1 MRTLLTILLCIG
13 STQAFAIELNGRT
26 EFAQRLAL
34 NSSLSGRVDLIRV
47 VVGQRVSSGET
58 LLTLVTTGL
67 QANADIARAQVD
79 SLSPTLARMQTE
91 MEKAQE
97 LYDRDS
103 LALVDLQTAEQNLTS
118 AEAKLAGAQAKLT
131 QAQFLLSQANI
142 RSPINGIV
150 LSITSFPGQY
160 INTRVNDQTLLTIAD
175 NNSMVVSLSLPMEH
189 WHKSLINKTATVSYQ
204 QLTYQGK
211 VVEISNQATMG
222 NNNHPAIP
230 VLVRFRTKGEL
241 PAGLPVKITIEVD

>member
-1 MRTLLTILLCIG
+1 MRILLTILLCIG
-13 STQAFAIELNGRT
+13 STQALAIEFNGRT

-34 NSSLSGRVDLIRV
+34 NSSISGRVDLITV
-47 VVGQRVSSGET
+47 AVGQQVSSGKT
-58 LLTLVTTGL
+58 LLTLVPTGL
-67 QANADIARAQVD
+67 QANVEIAQAQVD
-79 SLSPTLARMQTE
+79 SLAPPVAKMQTE

-97 LYDRDS
+97 LFDRDS
-103 LALVDLQTAEQNLTS
+103 LALVDLQSAQQNFTI

-131 QAQFLLSQANI
+131 QAKFVLSQAKI

-175 NNSMVVSLSLPMEH
+175 NTSMVVSFLLPMEH
-189 WHKSLINKTATVSYQ
+189 WHKSLMNKSVNISFQ
-204 QLTYQGK
+204 QQNYQGK

-222 NNNHPAIP
+222 TNNHPAMS
-230 VLVRFRTKGEL
+230 VLVKFKANGEL
-241 PAGLPVKITIEVD
+241 AAGLPVKISIDID

>member
-1 MRTLLTILLCIG
+1 MRILLTILLCIG
-13 STQAFAIELNGRT
+13 STQALAIEFNGRT

-34 NSSLSGRVDLIRV
+34 NSSISGRVDLITV
-47 VVGQRVSSGET
+47 AVGQQVSSGKT
-58 LLTLVTTGL
+58 LLTLVPTGL
-67 QANADIARAQVD
+67 QANVEIAQAQVD
-79 SLSPTLARMQTE
+79 SLAPPVAKMQTE

-97 LYDRDS
+97 LFDRDS
-103 LALVDLQTAEQNLTS
+103 LALVDLQSAQQNFTI

-131 QAQFLLSQANI
+131 QAKFVLSQAKI

-175 NNSMVVSLSLPMEH
+175 NTSMVF
-189 WHKSLINKTATVSYQ
+189 Q
-204 QLTYQGK
+204 QQNYQGK

-222 NNNHPAIP
+222 SSNHPAMS
-230 VLVRFRTKGEL
+230 VLVKFKANGEL
-241 PAGLPVKITIEVD
+241 AAGLPVKISIDID